1 MTVKELK
8 DYLNK
13 FDDNQ
18 EVMIRDGF
26 NGGGNL
32 RIINCKTESSMD
44 FEDEGVFDNK
54 ELIGTKV
61 VELGFGNY

>member
-1 MTVKELK
+1 MTVAELK

-13 FDDNQ
+13 YKDNQ

-32 RIINCKTESSMD
+32 RVINSKSESRLD
-44 FEDEGVFDNK
+44 FDDEGVYDDK
-54 ELIGTKV
+54 GLLGTKV
-61 VELGFGNY
+61 VELGFGSY